1 MALLMQRLVD
11 YLVAKK
17 KERKKKR
24 KKGEILDVVCK
35 IT

>member
-1 MALLMQRLVD
+1 MQRLVD